1 MRRRT
6 VAAAARTAAPGA
18 ANALRAAL
26 SAIAG
31 LLLVAAPATAQGLRG
46 ELRATAAYLDYRTVV
61 RDSVPESEVPGDGP
75 WRRLPD
81 GTPVVCVPGQF
92 CYWYRAGE
100 MAEAT
105 PYTQDL
111 RLTAW
116 PGWRGVSARAHL
128 RGRLGSDAFWPTS
141 SERVAAVELYAD
153 FERPDFRVRGGRQ
166 RRDGALGAYPF
177 DGAAFLWKGTAPF
190 RVELYAGRS
199 LGRALSQ
206 TYTGSL
212 LAEADDLAPD
222 EPAWLFGGTATWR
235 PGRRFSTGF
244 VYQRE
249 LRSDR
254 AGLYSER
261 AALDAV
267 LRVGRG
273 TLEAS
278 TKFDVAAAE
287 VNDLRVAAKTPI
299 GRRLDAALEG
309 RFHRPFFDLWTI
321 WGAFSPVGYAEGRA
335 ALWYAATP
343 ELRLEASG
351 AYRDYEDTD
360 TGIEFAPIEGDGLR
374 LAGGARWTRVDWT
387 LSALARLNRGYGAYR
402 SSIDLS
408 MERRFGPRTAFGVY
422 GLGTQQFTE
431 FRFGDGRSRGVGVS
445 GRWGTGSIDLDGRL
459 ALYRHSFENRP
470 GYPDYDQWRGTL
482 GLTWRF
488 GTEPVAGGAR

>member
-1 MRRRT
+1 MRRLAT
-6 VAAAARTAAPGA
+6 LLAGA
-18 ANALRAAL
+18 TF
-26 SAIAG
+26 
-31 LLLVAAPATAQGLRG
+31 LVALPDPAPAQGIRG
-46 ELRATAAYLDYRTVV
+46 ELRATAAYLDYRTVL
-61 RDSVPESEVPGDGP
+61 RDSVPESEVPGEGP

-111 RLTAW
+111 KLTAW

-141 SERVAAVELYAD
+141 SERLAALELFVD
-153 FERPDFRVRGGRQ
+153 FERPDVRVRGGRQ
-166 RRDGALGAYPF
+166 RRDGALGAHPF
-177 DGAAFLWKGTAPF
+177 DGAAVLWKGLSPL

-199 LGRALSQ
+199 LGRALDQ

-222 EPAWLFGGTATWR
+222 EPAWLIGGAATWR

-249 LRSDR
+249 LRADR

-278 TKFDVAAAE
+278 TKVDVAAAE
-287 VNDLRVAAKTPI
+287 LNDVRVAAKTPI
-299 GRRLDAALEG
+299 GRRGDAAVEG

-321 WGAFSPVGYAEGRA
+321 WGAFSPVGFTEGRA
-335 ALWYAATP
+335 AAGVAVTP

-351 AYRDYEDTD
+351 AYRDYEDTG

-374 LAGGARWTRVDWT
+374 LTGGARWSRPDWT

-408 MERRFGPRTAFGVY
+408 VERRFGARAAFGVH

-431 FRFGDGRSRGVGVS
+431 FRFGDGRSHGAGLS
-445 GRWGTGSIDLDGRL
+445 GRWGAGNFDLDGRL
-459 ALYRHSFENRP
+459 AVYRHGFEDRP
-470 GYPDYDQWRGTL
+470 GYPDYEQWRGML

-488 GTEPVAGGAR
+488 GTEPVAGGGR